1 MAPKRSAPRTGG
13 SRQSGVFPGAVR
25 QLESPMAQLRTFPD
39 KLQFSGHETF
49 PLRQLWLRK
58 AYFAV
63 AESDGTS
70 NVFAEESAIRRFG
83 VGKNMVSAIR
93 HWALACG
100 VLAESSSGAPEVSPI
115 GDLLFGENG
124 VDTYLERPATCWLVH
139 WMLAGVAARST
150 TWYWVFNRITSQTFD
165 RNAVVLALEDL
176 AKQHRSRASAITLKR
191 DVEVC
196 LRCYLTRREG
206 KEVDDAAEPLLADLG
221 LITEGPV
228 GTFQFRRGPQ
238 ATLPDA
244 LFAFALSQF
253 WDRWEEATGSS
264 QNTLSFEAIAHDYG
278 SPGRVFKLDESS
290 VAERLLNLEATTNGA
305 MRWTD
310 SAGLRQVS
318 RTAGRIEHRAALRLL
333 RRAYGR

>member
-1 MAPKRSAPRTGG
+1 MTSPRTL
-13 SRQSGVFPGAVR
+13 PN
-25 QLESPMAQLRTFPD
+25 

-63 AESDGTS
+63 AESDGSS
-70 NVFAEESAIRRFG
+70 NVFSEASAIRRFG

-100 VLAESSSGAPEVSPI
+100 VLAESPTGMPTVSPI

-124 VDTYLERPATCWLVH
+124 VDPYLERPATCWLVH
-139 WMLAGVAARST
+139 WMLAGISTRST
-150 TWYWVFNRITSQTFD
+150 TWHWVFNRINSQTFD
-165 RNAVVLALEDL
+165 RDAVVLALEEL
-176 AKQHRSRASAITLKR
+176 AKQQRSRASTVTLKR

-221 LITEGPV
+221 LITEGPA

-238 ATLPDA
+238 PTLPDA
-244 LFAFALSQF
+244 LFAFALSQY
-253 WDRWEEATGSS
+253 WDRWEDATGSS
-264 QNTLSFEAIAHDYG
+264 QSTLSFEAIAHDYG

-290 VAERLLNLEATTNGA
+290 VAERLMSLEATTHNA
-305 MRWTD
+305 MRWND

-318 RTAGRIEHRAALRLL
+318 RTAGRIEPGAALRLL
-333 RRAYGR
+333 RRAYGC